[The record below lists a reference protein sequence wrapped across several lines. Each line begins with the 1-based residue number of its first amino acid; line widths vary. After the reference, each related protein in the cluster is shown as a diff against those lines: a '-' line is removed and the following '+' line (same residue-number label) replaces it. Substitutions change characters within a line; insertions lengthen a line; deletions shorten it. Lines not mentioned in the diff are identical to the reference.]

1 MSSQHPRIRRER
13 ETIAR
18 MTAIYCHDL
27 HGMQAGQ
34 LCPDCQSLQDYA
46 LLRLMRCPFQENK
59 PTCAKCTV
67 HCYKADMRVK
77 VREMMVYAGPRMLFA
92 HPRLA
97 ILHLLDGLRKPP
109 ERLRLANPE
118 KHG

>member
-18 MTAIYCHDL
+18 MTEIYCRDR
-27 HGMQAGQ
+27 HGARGGQ

-46 LLRLMRCPFQENK
+46 LLRLMRCPYQENK
-59 PTCAKCTV
+59 PTCAKCPV
-67 HCYKADMRVK
+67 HCYKADMRAK
-77 VREMMVYAGPRMLFA
+77 VRVMMAYSGPRMLFR

-97 ILHLLDGLRKPP
+97 ILHLLDGLREPP
-109 ERLRLANPE
+109 ESSRKTNP
-118 KHG
+118 